1 MRTTLRAGFAALV
14 LAGGGMLVSPSRSA
28 AQKKQRDLVT
38 RAEIQASAK
47 RDDDLYSALRVL
59 RPHFLETAPGQ
70 LSFGRSPVMYPV
82 AYIDGRPE
90 PSVDGLHT
98 IKAADVEE
106 VRYLDPTHA
115 SAEYGPSASG
125 GAVVVKLHKAS
136 PADSVRPP
144 DTPTLER
151 VGAELR

>member
-1 MRTTLRAGFAALV
+1 
-14 LAGGGMLVSPSRSA
+14 MLLSPSRTA
-28 AQKKQRDLVT
+28 AQKKQRDLLT

-70 LSFGRSPVMYPV
+70 VSFGASPVMHPV

-98 IKAADVEE
+98 IKASDVEE
-106 VRYLDPTHA
+106 VRYLDPAHA
-115 SAEYGPSASG
+115 AVDYGPSASG
-125 GAVVVKLHKAS
+125 GAVVVKLHKAG
-136 PADSVRPP
+136 PADRMPP
-144 DTPTLER
+144 DTSSLER
-151 VGAELR
+151 VGVEPR